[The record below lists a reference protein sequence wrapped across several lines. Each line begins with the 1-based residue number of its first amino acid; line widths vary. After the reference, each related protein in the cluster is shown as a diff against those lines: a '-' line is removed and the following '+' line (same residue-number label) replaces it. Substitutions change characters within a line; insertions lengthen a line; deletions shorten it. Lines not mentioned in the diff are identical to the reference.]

1 MVDTKCLIRYSL
13 FDVNAVGLI
22 GEARDLSLILNIMNP
37 SSDGEGKPGQSVSDR
52 CKLLLGLWKGKHCT
66 MHGRHCRP
74 FGLGNA
80 NPAPR

>member
-37 SSDGEGKPGQSVSDR
+37 R
-52 CKLLLGLWKGKHCT
+52 LWLKLIVVTISTSIC
-66 MHGRHCRP
+66 
-74 FGLGNA
+74 
-80 NPAPR
+80 